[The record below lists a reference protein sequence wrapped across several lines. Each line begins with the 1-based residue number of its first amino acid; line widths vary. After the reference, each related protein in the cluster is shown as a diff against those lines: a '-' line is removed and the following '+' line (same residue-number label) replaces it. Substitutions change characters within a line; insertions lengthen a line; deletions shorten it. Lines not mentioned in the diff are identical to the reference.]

1 MKRLGIKLDGDEMYE
16 EFQRIYE
23 ESVVELLIRQRL
35 KIGCGIWI
43 DEDDFI
49 ASLFYNLKECSRN
62 QIECFT
68 TKL

>member
-1 MKRLGIKLDGDEMYE
+1 MRNSREFMKRVL
-16 EFQRIYE
+16 
-23 ESVVELLIRQRL
+23 VELLIRQRL

-43 DEDDFI
+43 DEDDFT